1 MKHDLYSLENI
12 LNGAIEHTGLTA
24 GEVHQMI
31 GLSVSGVRRYANE
44 DNISDQNGIDEKA
57 AEIKLLGLLQP
68 LEVMYEPNQNGEEYK
83 LEWDFLRAMVRHGL
97 RHTRNFRKLRAYGE
111 GEEMG
116 KNKLDVGYIQQGM
129 VDRRMQD
136 AITPARMAEVRK
148 KVKIGDKIIIVP
160 VKCGGEEQKGKVIG
174 IYRSFVTVKL
184 KNGVCESVSWLE
196 AMKLNKKLGGWL
208 HEED

>member
-12 LNGAIEHTGLTA
+12 LNGSIEHTGLTA
-24 GEVHQMI
+24 GEVHHMI
-31 GLSVSGVRRYANE
+31 GLSVSAVRRYANE
-44 DNISDQNGIDEKA
+44 DNIYHRTWRILQE
-57 AEIKLLGLLQP
+57 AEWTD
-68 LEVMYEPNQNGEEYK
+68 GEC

-196 AMKLNKKLGGWL
+196 AMKLNKKMGGWL